1 MRYFEL
7 INNKSAKFWEIIDYW
22 NEDRKNVQV
31 RYGKIGTE
39 GRTIRHYYHGPAKN
53 GAGTKMV
60 DKLVAQKLKKGY
72 VERKFR
78 VRKVVYKKK
87 TKKRSKKT
95 KRKKTRKRKKTHKQ
109 RGGMYPSNNIYFPP
123 NGYTEPGKDQDYER
137 ISNAVT
143 SSIVNEHFTDLLEI
157 FSTFAGKHVHFT
169 DLSNIG
175 GQINDKQN
183 PGDSGRQSVE
193 PGPTGYDLVKHVIR
207 PEVTSG
213 FTNTD
218 NVFINVSK
226 TNLTPQEQGNVQ
238 GKKTFS
244 SEITIQTRNIP
255 GMPGGATQKY
265 RYEIIV
271 YTQTPSVKTVCIKIN
286 EIIGGASNPVT
297 EHGADDLLLWVLFK
311 IAIAFTNVLGA
322 TIITTDNMRFIQSG
336 NEFDKMLYRHFDSL
350 IRKKIEL
357 DSKFNLVIPA

>member
-7 INNKSAKFWEIIDYW
+7 INDKSAKFWEIIDYW

-60 DKLVAQKLKKGY
+60 DKLVAEKLKKGY

-95 KRKKTRKRKKTHKQ
+95 KRKKTHKQ

-143 SSIVNEHFTDLLEI
+143 SSIVNEHFTDLLE
-157 FSTFAGKHVHFT
+157 T
-169 DLSNIG
+169 
-175 GQINDKQN
+175 
-183 PGDSGRQSVE
+183 E
-193 PGPTGYDLVKHVIR
+193 
-207 PEVTSG
+207 
-213 FTNTD
+213 
-218 NVFINVSK
+218 
-226 TNLTPQEQGNVQ
+226 
-238 GKKTFS
+238 KK
-244 SEITIQTRNIP
+244 E
-255 GMPGGATQKY
+255 
-265 RYEIIV
+265 
-271 YTQTPSVKTVCIKIN
+271 
-286 EIIGGASNPVT
+286 
-297 EHGADDLLLWVLFK
+297 
-311 IAIAFTNVLGA
+311 
-322 TIITTDNMRFIQSG
+322 
-336 NEFDKMLYRHFDSL
+336 
-350 IRKKIEL
+350 
-357 DSKFNLVIPA
+357 